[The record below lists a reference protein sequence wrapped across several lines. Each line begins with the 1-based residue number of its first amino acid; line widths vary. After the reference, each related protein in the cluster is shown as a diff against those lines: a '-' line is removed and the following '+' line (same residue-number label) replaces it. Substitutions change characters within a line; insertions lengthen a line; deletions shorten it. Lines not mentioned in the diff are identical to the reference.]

1 MGFFSKLFAGTV
13 FTFQPDF
20 SKTEYDNW
28 LEYMHLGG
36 TTAEWKALKKKC
48 SWKFKKEPA
57 DAWSDKEHM
66 RITDKYFPQLEKIK
80 EQWSVMYNLKDF
92 SGKRA
97 DLFIEM
103 CLENIDLYKQMATI
117 ENAYGEDSPPSAP
130 AFKRL
135 AMLYEKNKLYEKAVS
150 VCTDALL
157 YGAYAEN
164 MKGRLARMIKK
175 AGRTPTA
182 EELKLIDN

>member
-1 MGFFSKLFAGTV
+1 MGFFRSLFNQSPQLNTSSA
-13 FTFQPDF
+13 
-20 SKTEYDNW
+20 S
-28 LEYMHLGG
+28 
-36 TTAEWKALKKKC
+36 
-48 SWKFKKEPA
+48 S
-57 DAWSDKEHM
+57 AWSDAHHIA
-66 RITDKYFPQLEKIK
+66 ITDAYYPQMDKIE

-135 AMLYEKNKLYEKAVS
+135 AMLYEKNQRYEDAVA
-150 VCTDALL
+150 VCIDALS
-157 YGAYAEN
+157 YGAHGGN
-164 MKGRLARMIKK
+164 MRGRLARMIKK

-182 EELKLIDN
+182 LELEFLDI

>member
-1 MGFFSKLFAGTV
+1 MGLFKFLLG
-13 FTFQPDF
+13 QP
-20 SKTEYDNW
+20 SREYSDNVKGKW
-28 LEYMHLGG
+28 
-36 TTAEWKALKKKC
+36 AE
-48 SWKFKKEPA
+48 
-57 DAWSDKEHM
+57 DAWSDIDHRK
-66 RITDKYFPQLEKIK
+66 ITDKYYQ
-80 EQWSVMYNLKDF
+80 QWSIMYNLKNYT
-92 SGKRA
+92 GKRA
-97 DLFIEM
+97 EKFEQLCKD
-103 CLENIDLYKQMATI
+103 NISLYKQMATI
-117 ENAYGEDSPPSAP
+117 ENSYGETPPPNAP

-164 MKGRLARMIKK
+164 MKRRLVRMIKK